1 MLFSRCQRVLTGAV
15 LAALALCATAST
27 AVAAKPK
34 PGRPGFRL
42 FASAVNVFTVNRVQC
57 RVFSTGQIC
66 ATGSSTV
73 GGGIWPR
80 GSADQY
86 IFGSGVNIAGIIAP
100 GDRSVNGFAGD
111 TAGAFFNNTAGGDNS
126 EEVRPIFDS
135 NDPADAAVW
144 PDEARVPCAVGST
157 SPACV
162 ENALGGDAQ
171 GDLFDPALQGSIAA
185 SQGDLWFMNWE
196 GNPTRLESRSHPMGV
211 VVETRALGWNFP
223 QGNEDIIYFLYTFY
237 NITSTNEA
245 DYAAV
250 RPSLRPILLEQARTF
265 QAANSAR
272 FGINLP
278 AGGYAINDLF
288 ASFVADMDVA
298 QADANYAAVNVPF
311 ALGVTY
317 ENSFGDGSSLG
328 WTFPPEIFGSAPFF
342 PGIGFI
348 GVKYLGSPIN
358 PETEEPVGLTLFG
371 TFSRSSGSLQDPGDE
386 KQLYRYVT
394 GGLLPTD
401 GACSLPNPLES
412 KICFVNISSPADMRF
427 FQSSG
432 PIDLAPGGVGTIVVA
447 YIFAA
452 PVASGGCPGGGCDVK
467 PANTNAD
474 LTILGDPVRM
484 ANGVNKL
491 DTMMGYLDN
500 TNGRTL
506 PEPDPDPTVVTQD
519 EFVTVPGSLLRKAQ
533 TAQSVFDNKFLLPFA
548 PERPEFFLVPG
559 NNQVTILWAR
569 SPTETNPDPFFAVA
583 GQPIIEG
590 SPNPLYD
597 PNFRGFD
604 VEGYRIYRGRT
615 DNPSELQL
623 LVQYDYG
630 PDETGRG
637 VFNDFR
643 GLVNPI
649 PGCAPELGV
658 FTLCDAALQAP
669 PLPGTPFTGSVPV
682 DLTGTITQ
690 VTPGNRVL
698 LASGEAQLLP
708 GVLDTAFSDVS
719 AGRIAQG
726 ATTVLGNTGVPFIF
740 VDRGVRNSLRYFY
753 AVTAFDVNSLVSG
766 PSSLESARVTK
777 PVIPAPSASNN
788 VIETSVARHV
798 VGRDIATDTLF
809 PMPTIDGATG
819 RFSGPMPPSDGG
831 VVEFVGEFAGAV
843 IQPDQAGEL
852 SMRLD
857 SIQPGQWSTTACC
870 AVGSA
875 GFPTNFFLTLKNPT
889 DSFKVTAALASSY
902 NFPGP
907 ELIADTSN
915 FQAVVVKP
923 EVAQRFEGQPPF
935 AISAFGAVQLPAP
948 GVNGGWGLGC
958 FAGDIDALLG
968 SSVALGQCPY
978 NGSRW
983 FEGPSPEKNETAAD
997 PNGGNCIPNAG
1008 GSTAT
1013 LAATGTCDLT
1023 AFNNAGALPGVDVI
1037 QQSLEYISF
1046 NGEFRNQPWFFG
1058 TIHRGADYN
1067 VYWGAGGVVDSVIDV
1082 SHNVV
1087 VPFSATMGSSWG
1099 ILNGANPGIA
1109 GGFDTRPTVL
1119 TMTDIGCVE
1128 PIKSQFSPGQDQRI
1142 PCGGGTAALEATATL
1157 GDLALYKDNPAR
1169 ATSATTAPVSGTGF
1183 LFYIVGDLFAMQ
1195 MAALPA
1201 EGTVWSMRTYSG
1213 AITGGKGPGSGDTGQ
1228 PYRFT
1233 PAVSPFTAVGATVK
1247 VQFNVVNAVNA
1258 ATANDLS
1265 RVHTVPDPYYVRSAY
1280 EASTEQK
1287 VLKFVGLPQK
1297 AIIRIYSVSGVLVRM
1312 LEHDGSRYSS
1322 TSRSQGSEFDW
1333 DLRNRNNQVVA
1344 SGVYFY
1350 HVEAGDAR
1358 RVGRFTVVNFA
1369 Q

>member
-1 MLFSRCQRVLTGAV
+1 MLFSRCQRVLTGAA
-15 LAALALCATAST
+15 LMALALCATAST

-42 FASAVNVFTVNRVQC
+42 FASAVNVFDVNNVQC
-57 RVFSTGQIC
+57 QIFSNGQIC
-66 ATGSSTV
+66 ASGSSTV
-73 GGGIWPR
+73 GAGLWPR
-80 GSADQY
+80 GTADQY
-86 IFGSGVNIAGIIAP
+86 IFAAGINIAGIVAP
-100 GDRSVNGFAGD
+100 GDRNVNGFAGD
-111 TAGAFFNNTAGGDNS
+111 TVGAFFNNTSVTSNS
-126 EEVRPIFDS
+126 GLEVRPIFDS
-135 NDPADAAVW
+135 NDPADAAAW
-144 PDEARVPCAVGST
+144 PDEARVPCAPAST
-157 SPACV
+157 SPECL
-162 ENALGGDAQ
+162 ENALGGDAT
-171 GDLFDPALQGSIAA
+171 GEFFDPALQGSVAA
-185 SQGDLWFMNWE
+185 SQGDLWFLSWE
-196 GNPTRLESRSHPMGV
+196 GDPSSLTFRAHPMGIL
-211 VVETRALGWNFP
+211 VETRVMAWNFP
-223 QGNEDIIYFLYTFY
+223 QGNEDIMYVMFTFY

-250 RPSLRPILLEQARTF
+250 RPSLRPILLEQARIF
-265 QAANSAR
+265 QAGNSAR
-272 FGINLP
+272 FGVSLP

-288 ASFVADMDVA
+288 AAFTADMDVA
-298 QADANYAAVNVPF
+298 QADANYSTVNVPF

-317 ENSFGDGSSLG
+317 ENSFGDGASLG
-328 WTFPPEIFGSAPFF
+328 WTFPPQIFGSAPFF

-358 PETEEPVGLTLFG
+358 PDTQEPVGLSLFG

-386 KQLYRYVT
+386 KQLYRYIT

-432 PIDLAPGGVGTIVVA
+432 PIDLVPGGFGTIVVA
-447 YIFAA
+447 YVFAA
-452 PVASGGCPGGGCDVK
+452 PVTSGGCPGAACDVK

-474 LTILGDPVRM
+474 LTILGDPARM
-484 ANGVNKL
+484 AAGVNKI
-491 DTMMGYLDN
+491 DTMMGYVGHI
-500 TNGRTL
+500 NGQPRGT
-506 PEPDPDPTVVTQD
+506 PAVPDPDPSVVTQD
-519 EFVTVPGSLLRKAQ
+519 EFLTVPGSLLRKAQ
-533 TAQSVFDNKFLLPFA
+533 TAQSVFDNRFLLPFA

-559 NNQVTILWAR
+559 SNQVTILWAR
-569 SPTETNPDPFFAVA
+569 SPTENPANPDPFFAVA
-583 GQPIIEG
+583 GDPSQ
-590 SPNPLYD
+590 PLYD
-597 PNFRGFD
+597 PNFRGLD

-623 LVQYDYG
+623 MAQFDYA

-637 VFNDFR
+637 VFSDFR
-643 GLVNPI
+643 GLVNPL

-658 FTLCDAALQAP
+658 FTSCDPALLP
-669 PLPGTPFTGSVPV
+669 PPAPGTPFTGAVAV

-708 GVLDTAFSDVS
+708 GALDTAFTDVS
-719 AGRIAQG
+719 RGRIAQG
-726 ATTVLGNTGVPFIF
+726 ASTTLGNTGVPFIF

-753 AVTAFDVNSLVSG
+753 AVTAFDVNSAVSG

-788 VIETSVARHV
+788 PIETSVERHV
-798 VGRDIATDTLF
+798 VGRDVATDTLF
-809 PMPTIDGATG
+809 DPPTLDPVTG
-819 RFSGPMPPSDGG
+819 RFSGPAAPSDGG

-843 IQPDQAGEL
+843 IQPDQGGEL

-857 SIQPGQWSTTACC
+857 SLQIGQHNTSNCC
-870 AVGSA
+870 AAGSA
-875 GFPTNFFLTLKNPT
+875 GFPTTYYLTLKNPT
-889 DSFKVTAALASSY
+889 DSLKVTVPVDVVYTFNAT
-902 NFPGP
+902 PVVT
-907 ELIADTSN
+907 ADTTIYS
-915 FQAVVVKP
+915 AVVVKP
-923 EVAQRFEGQPPF
+923 EVAQRFEGAPPF
-935 AISAFGAVQLPAP
+935 TLSAFGAVQVPSS
-948 GVNGGWGLGC
+948 GFNGGWGNGC
-958 FAGDIDALLG
+958 RAGDFTALVG
-968 SSVALGQCPY
+968 SAVPITSCPY
-978 NGSRW
+978 NGARW
-983 FEGPSPEKNETAAD
+983 FLGPSPATNETAAD

-1013 LAATGTCDLT
+1013 LAATGTCNLT

-1037 QQSLEYISF
+1037 QQALEYVGQ
-1046 NGEFRNQPWFFG
+1046 NGEWRNAPWVFG
-1058 TIHRGADYN
+1058 AVHRAADYN
-1067 VYWGAGGVVDSVIDV
+1067 VYWGEGGVVDSVIDV
-1082 SHNVV
+1082 SHNVP
-1087 VPFSATMGSSWG
+1087 VPFSPTIGSSWG
-1099 ILNGANPGIA
+1099 ILNGTNPGVA
-1109 GGFDTRPTVL
+1109 GGFDGQAAVL
-1119 TMTDIGCVE
+1119 TLADIGCVE
-1128 PIKSQFSPGQDQRI
+1128 PIKSQFSPGFDQRI
-1142 PCGGGTAALEATATL
+1142 PCGGGTAALEGTAVL
-1157 GDLALYKDNPAR
+1157 SDIALFKDLPTAA
-1169 ATSATTAPVSGTGF
+1169 TAPVAGDGFVIYVVGT
-1183 LFYIVGDLFAMQ
+1183 LFIMQ

-1201 EGTVWSMRTYSG
+1201 DGTVWAMRTYSG
-1213 AITGGKGPGSGDTGQ
+1213 GITGGKGPGSGDTGQ

-1247 VQFNVVNAVNA
+1247 VQFNVVNQVNA
-1258 ATANDLS
+1258 ATRNDLT

-1287 VLKFVGLPQK
+1287 VLKFVGLPQR

-1312 LEHDGSRYSS
+1312 LEHDGARYSS

>member
-1 MLFSRCQRVLTGAV
+1 MPFSRCQRVLTGAALV
-15 LAALALCATAST
+15 ALALSATTST
-27 AVAAKPK
+27 AMAAKPK
-34 PGRPGFRL
+34 RPGFRL
-42 FASAVNVFTVNRVQC
+42 FASAVNVFDVNNVQC
-57 RVFSTGQIC
+57 QIFSNGQIC
-66 ATGSSTV
+66 ASGSSTV
-73 GGGIWPR
+73 GAGLWPR
-80 GSADQY
+80 GTADQY
-86 IFGSGVNIAGIIAP
+86 IFAAGINIAGIVEP
-100 GDRSVNGFAGD
+100 GDRTVNGFAGD
-111 TAGAFFNNTAGGDNS
+111 TVGAFFNNTAVTSNS
-126 EEVRPIFDS
+126 GLEVRPIFDS
-135 NDPADAAVW
+135 NDPADAAAW
-144 PDEARVPCAVGST
+144 PDEARVPCATGST

-171 GDLFDPALQGSIAA
+171 GELFDPALQGSIAA
-185 SQGDLWFMNWE
+185 SQGDLWFLSWE
-196 GNPTRLESRSHPMGV
+196 GDPSSLTFRSHPMGV
-211 VVETRALGWNFP
+211 LVETRVLAWNFP
-223 QGNEDIIYFLYTFY
+223 QGNEDIMYVMFTFY
-237 NITSTNEA
+237 NVTSTNEA
-245 DYAAV
+245 DYANV
-250 RPSLRPILLEQARTF
+250 RPSLRPILLEQARIF
-265 QAANSAR
+265 QAGNSAR
-272 FGINLP
+272 FGVNLP
-278 AGGYAINDLF
+278 AGGYSINDLF
-288 ASFVADMDVA
+288 ASFTADMDVA
-298 QADANYAAVNVPF
+298 QADANYSTVNVPF

-317 ENSFGDGSSLG
+317 ENTFGDGASLG
-328 WTFPPEIFGSAPFF
+328 WTFPPAIFGSAPFF

-358 PETEEPVGLTLFG
+358 PETLEPAGLSLFG

-386 KQLYRYVT
+386 KQLYRYLT
-394 GGLLPTD
+394 GGLLPVD

-432 PIDLAPGGVGTIVVA
+432 PIDLAPGGFGTIVVA
-447 YIFAA
+447 YIFSA
-452 PVASGGCPGGGCDVK
+452 PVASGGCPGAACDVK

-474 LTILGDPVRM
+474 LTILGDPARM
-484 ANGVNKL
+484 AGGVNKI
-491 DTMMGYLDN
+491 DTMMGYLGF
-500 TNGRTL
+500 TNGG
-506 PEPDPDPTVVTQD
+506 PDDTDPATVSQD
-519 EFVTVPGSLLRKAQ
+519 EFITVPGSLLRKAQ

-559 NNQVTILWAR
+559 NNQVTVLWAR
-569 SPTETNPDPFFAVA
+569 SPTETIPDPFFAVA
-583 GQPIIEG
+583 GQPTIDG
-590 SPNPLYD
+590 VVNPLYD
-597 PNFRGFD
+597 PNFRATD
-604 VEGYRIYRGRT
+604 VEGYRVYRGRVN
-615 DNPSELQL
+615 NPAELQL
-623 LVQYDYG
+623 VAQFDYG
-630 PDETGRG
+630 PDAATGRG
-637 VFNDFR
+637 IFNDFR
-643 GLVNPI
+643 GLVNPL

-658 FTLCDAALQAP
+658 FTECDAALP
-669 PLPGTPFTGSVPV
+669 PPPAPGTPFTGSVAV
-682 DLTGTITQ
+682 DLAGTITQ

-698 LASGEAQLLP
+698 LLSGEAQLLP
-708 GVLDTAFSDVS
+708 GVLDTAFADVS
-719 AGRIAQG
+719 RGRIASG
-726 ATTVLGNTGVPFIF
+726 TTTVLGNTGVPFIF
-740 VDRGVRNSLRYFY
+740 VDRSVRNSLRYFY
-753 AVTAFDVNSLVSG
+753 AVTAFDINSLVSG

-777 PVIPAPSASNN
+777 AVFPAPSPSNQQ
-788 VIETSVARHV
+788 IETSVARHV
-798 VGRDIATDTLF
+798 VGRGVATDTLF
-809 PMPTIDGATG
+809 PTPTLDPVTG
-819 RFSGPMPPSDGG
+819 RFSGPIPPAGGG

-843 IQPDQAGEL
+843 IQPDQGGEL

-875 GFPTNFFLTLKNPT
+875 GFPTVYFLTLQNPS
-889 DSFKVTAALASSY
+889 DPPVTVTVPVAPAY

-907 ELIADTSN
+907 ALVADTSI

-923 EVAQRFEGQPPF
+923 EVAQKFEGAPPF
-935 AISAFGAVQLPAP
+935 TLSAFGAIQVPSP

-958 FAGDIDALLG
+958 RAGDFSTLVG
-968 SSVALGQCPY
+968 STVALTQCPY

-983 FEGPSPEKNETAAD
+983 FEGPSPQRNETAVD
-997 PNGGNCIPNAG
+997 PNGGNCFPSSG

-1013 LAATGTCDLT
+1013 LASTGTCNLT

-1037 QQSLEYISF
+1037 QQSMEYVSF
-1046 NGEFRNQPWFFG
+1046 NGEFRNQPWFVG
-1058 TIHRGADYN
+1058 TVHRGADYN

-1099 ILNGANPGIA
+1099 ILNGTNPGVA
-1109 GGFDTRPTVL
+1109 GGFDAQPTVL

-1128 PIKSQFSPGQDQRI
+1128 PIKSQFAPGQNQRI
-1142 PCGGGTAALEATATL
+1142 PCGGATAALESNAVLSNIALFKDVPLNAQTA
-1157 GDLALYKDNPAR
+1157 A
-1169 ATSATTAPVSGTGF
+1169 VSGTGF
-1183 LFYIVGDLFAMQ
+1183 VFYIVGDMFIMQ

-1233 PAVSPFTAVGATVK
+1233 PAVNPFTAVGATVK
-1247 VQFNVVNAVNA
+1247 VEFNVVNQVNA
-1258 ATANDLS
+1258 ATKNDLS
-1265 RVHTVPDPYYVRSAY
+1265 GVHTVPDPYYVKSAY

-1287 VLKFVGLPQK
+1287 VLKFVGLPQR